1 MSDQAKRYVAFD
13 VHKSYV
19 MVAAVNSDQEVVL
32 PPRRLAFIR
41 FEEWIAKQLRP
52 TDEVVLEATT
62 NAWHVH
68 DLLEPL
74 VSRVVVANPY
84 QVKLIAAAA
93 VKTDKRD
100 TLTLAKLLSVN
111 MIPEVWVPPQEVRD
125 LRALVSHRS
134 RLVSQQTAA
143 KNRLH
148 SVLHRHNLLLPPGK
162 PFSQENRSWWAELE
176 LPSSEKLRVQQEVEA
191 ELQRLSVT
199 QPWAD
204 QVTYLLQLPGFG
216 LVTTMTV
223 LSAIGHIERFP
234 SAKKL
239 VGYAGLGGRVH
250 SSGHTH
256 RGGSITKQG
265 RKELRSALVEAA
277 WVAVS
282 NDPHWQEKFEAL
294 RVRIGKNKAIVAIA
308 RKLLVVVWLEP
319 ALSAAEGSSVLSRP
333 TAKPMPT
340 RSPAP

>member
-1 MSDQAKRYVAFD
+1 
-13 VHKSYV
+13 
-19 MVAAVNSDQEVVL
+19 
-32 PPRRLAFIR
+32 
-41 FEEWIAKQLRP
+41 
-52 TDEVVLEATT
+52 
-62 NAWHVH
+62 
-68 DLLEPL
+68 
-74 VSRVVVANPY
+74 
-84 QVKLIAAAA
+84 
-93 VKTDKRD
+93 
-100 TLTLAKLLSVN
+100 
-111 MIPEVWVPPQEVRD
+111 
-125 LRALVSHRS
+125 
-134 RLVSQQTAA
+134 
-143 KNRLH
+143 
-148 SVLHRHNLLLPPGK
+148 
-162 PFSQENRSWWAELE
+162 LE
-176 LPSSEKLRVQQEVEA
+176 LPSSEKLRVQQDVATLEHLQPLLAEVEA

-308 RKLLVVVWLEP
+308 RKLLVVIWNV
-319 ALSAAEGSSVLSRP
+319 LSAVEADRKADADKVAGTLMVWAWQLGQQRRGGLSTGQFVRYHLRKLGLGNELTHIVRGGVRRLIP
-333 TAKPMPT
+333 SADELQARYPDLKWPD
-340 RSPAP
+340 